1 MTRRKRKAAPESAP
15 EVTLADYFR
24 WKLTRPGAAF
34 EETSPPTVEDFEN
47 FAKAGARL
55 TSIT

>member
-1 MTRRKRKAAPESAP
+1 MTRRKRAPVPESAP

-34 EETSPPTVEDFEN
+34 DTTPPTVEDFER
-47 FAKAGARL
+47 FAKADARL
-55 TSIT
+55 T